1 MAHVAEEGVRVTALR
16 SSWGGYLDLQ
26 LWALIPRSGAKR
38 GDAVAR
44 WASSR
49 CANSMSIALP
59 AMDSRLVEGS
69 CIAEPSP
76 REL

>member
-1 MAHVAEEGVRVTALR
+1 MISNSGR
-16 SSWGGYLDLQ
+16 SSRAAG
-26 LWALIPRSGAKR
+26 RSEAT
-38 GDAVAR
+38 R